1 VVEAAPMTDQTAEKE
16 GVKGT
21 WARGWALLNEL
32 AVHTLVVIVVL
43 ASIELIELTIKWA
56 RHGEDIVFFKDSRF
70 QFPGKWLFD
79 TADIAMIAVVL
90 ALGVWF
96 LIKVYLGERK

>member
-1 VVEAAPMTDQTAEKE
+1 MTDRTAEKE
-16 GVKGT
+16 EGVK
-21 WARGWALLNEL
+21 ARGWALLNEL
-32 AVHTLVVIVVL
+32 IVHTLVVLVVL

-56 RHGEDIVFFKDSRF
+56 RHGTEIIFFKDSRF

-79 TADIAMIAVVL
+79 AADIAMIAVVL

-96 LIKVYLGERK
+96 LIKVYVGERK

>member
-1 VVEAAPMTDQTAEKE
+1 MTDRTAEKEE

-32 AVHTLVVIVVL
+32 IVHTLVVLVVL

-56 RHGEDIVFFKDSRF
+56 RHGTEIIFFKDSRF

-79 TADIAMIAVVL
+79 AADIAMIAVVL

-96 LIKVYLGERK
+96 LIKVYVGERK